1 MIAFKYR
8 FHGHNS
14 LDYVYKNGR
23 TTRSHLANIKSI
35 VNKKRKDSRIAVV
48 VGKKI
53 IKSAVK
59 RNAIRRRVYEYVRPK
74 IDKFSETY
82 DIVIVIGTSE
92 LLAMTPKDMSAQF
105 DQLFLQAGIIK

>member
-14 LDYVYKNGR
+14 LDYVYKNGQ
-23 TTRSHLANIKSI
+23 TVRSHLANIKSI

-48 VGKKI
+48 VSKKV

-59 RNAIRRRVYEYVRPK
+59 RNTIRRRVYEYIRPK
-74 IDKFSETY
+74 IDCFIEPH

-92 LLAMTPKDMSAQF
+92 LLGMTHKDMSAQF
-105 DQLFLQAGIIK
+105 DQLLNRAGIIK